1 MEFAC
6 GFRREI
12 DNYLDMSHFAFAH
25 ASTLGVAAQR
35 VIEEVILDHH
45 RDGIEMNAPFPA
57 LATPGTIPGKLQ
69 SPHHRRQ
76 RVFPPNFTTIRQS
89 FQDGDERVLL
99 HVPSP
104 NTRTTCTVFWALTVS
119 PGFDGPAIDDQV
131 RFAVRVLDEDRI
143 MVENQVP
150 AEIPVAA
157 EEGVTFP
164 ADRFPMAYKRAWREF
179 IEHGGIRK
187 QAPSTEVNRTE
198 RLAVCWGSQSGNAER
213 LAASLVHDLEDR
225 GLSAQLFDM
234 DLVTP
239 SDLRAF
245 DAVNSK
251 TNGRSIPEILAGTGM
266 GV

>member
-1 MEFAC
+1 
-6 GFRREI
+6 
-12 DNYLDMSHFAFAH
+12 
-25 ASTLGVAAQR
+25 
-35 VIEEVILDHH
+35 
-45 RDGIEMNAPFPA
+45 
-57 LATPGTIPGKLQ
+57 
-69 SPHHRRQ
+69 
-76 RVFPPNFTTIRQS
+76 
-89 FQDGDERVLL
+89 
-99 HVPSP
+99 
-104 NTRTTCTVFWALTVS
+104 
-119 PGFDGPAIDDQV
+119 
-131 RFAVRVLDEDRI
+131 

-245 DAVNSK
+245 DAALIICSTYGAGDPPDNAADFLQSLDDPRVDLGPLQFSVCALGDSSYEHFCGCGK
-251 TNGRSIPEILAGTGM
+251 ALDRLLEERGGRRMVPRQDCDADYDESFAAWRDAVVAVVE
-266 GV
+266 GVGIAP